1 MALFFY
7 EQRLITVI
15 KYYIAKSNPATGRR
29 LAAKIMDIQSGK
41 KKNRLTLY
49 IGIALVLGI
58 ALGFIFNKTYVG
70 EENSRIANADTQAK
84 HLLEKMKAFEMPKD
98 SVAFAALSEQ
108 QKKITEQKK
117 AVEQNLLNTEDE
129 TAALANIKLLGDSLK
144 SINTLLTA
152 QTDTASTAY
161 KSLQKQKDLVAVQKS
176 DTIKAR
182 DKKLEWFTILADIF
196 LRLIKMIVAPL
207 VFTTLVVGVAKL
219 GDIKAVGRIGGKTML
234 WFLSASLVSLLLGM
248 LLVNIFEPGTRM
260 NLPLPDS
267 TVNTGIDK
275 AAMTVKDFFYH
286 VFPASVVDAM
296 AKNEILQI
304 VVFSLFFGV
313 AAAALGDIAKPV
325 VKALDAV
332 AHIILRIT
340 SYVMS
345 GFAPLAVFGAMTA
358 IIAKQG
364 IGILKTYSIFIGEF
378 YFGLLLLW
386 ILLALAGFLFIKKRV
401 FNLLRRMEEPIML
414 AFSTASSEAAFPKT
428 MLELERFGCKDKI
441 VSFVLPLGYSFNL
454 DGSMMYMTFASLFI
468 AQSYGMHIPFA
479 TQITMLLVLMLT
491 SKGIAGVP
499 RASLVV
505 IAGTLATFNIPEAG
519 IALLLGI
526 DPLLDMG
533 RSATN
538 VVGNSIATAV
548 VSKWEGELSHGHHHE
563 HHGHKHHGH

>member
-1 MALFFY
+1 
-7 EQRLITVI
+7 
-15 KYYIAKSNPATGRR
+15 
-29 LAAKIMDIQSGK
+29 MDAHKG

-49 IGIALVLGI
+49 IGIAMVLGI
-58 ALGFIFNKTYVG
+58 ALGFVFNQTYVG
-70 EENSRIANADTQAK
+70 NENNRIANAELQVQ
-84 HLLEKMKAFEMPKD
+84 HMQQLMKPFETAKD
-98 SVAFAALSEQ
+98 SVEFASLKELHKKLSA
-108 QKKITEQKK
+108 QKKEAEQH
-117 AVEQNLLNTEDE
+117 LLDTPDE
-129 TAALANIKLLGDSLK
+129 LQPLGQIKLLDDSLK
-144 SINTLLTA
+144 TISGLLAA
-152 QTDTASTAY
+152 QVDTSNSVY
-161 KSLQKQKDLVAVQKS
+161 KALQKQRALIGLQKNE
-176 DTIKAR
+176 TIRAR
-182 DKKLEWFTILADIF
+182 DKKLDWFTILADVFI
-196 LRLIKMIVAPL
+196 RLVKMIVAPL

-219 GDIKAVGRIGGKTML
+219 GDVKAVGRIGGKTLL
-234 WFLSASLVSLLLGM
+234 WFLCASLLSLLLGM
-248 LLVNIFEPGTRM
+248 VLVNLFEPGKHM
-260 NLPLPDS
+260 QLALPDS
-267 TVNTGIDK
+267 SVSTGIDK

-313 AAAALGDIAKPV
+313 AAAALGDVAKPV

-332 AHIILRIT
+332 AHVVLKIT

-364 IGILKTYSIFIGEF
+364 LGILKTYSIFIGEF
-378 YFGLLLLW
+378 YFGLFLLW
-386 ILLALAGFLFIKKRV
+386 ILLALAGFVFIKKRV
-401 FNLLRRMEEPIML
+401 FNLIRRMKEPIML

-454 DGSMMYMTFASLFI
+454 DGSMMYMTYASLFI
-468 AQSYGMHIPFA
+468 AQSYGMHIPLG
-479 TQITMLLVLMLT
+479 TQLTMLLVLMLT

-505 IAGTLATFNIPEAG
+505 IAGTLATFDIPEAG
-519 IALLLGI
+519 LALLLGI

-548 VSKWEGELSHGHHHE
+548 VSKWEGELTHGHHHE
-563 HHGHKHHGH
+563 HTHHPDHHHGHEHK

>member
-1 MALFFY
+1 MEL
-7 EQRLITVI
+7 E
-15 KYYIAKSNPATGRR
+15 KS
-29 LAAKIMDIQSGK
+29 K
-41 KKNRLTLY
+41 KPNRLTLY
-49 IGIALVLGI
+49 IFVALLAGIM
-58 ALGFIFNKTYVG
+58 LGFVLNKNYVG
-70 EENSRIANADTQAK
+70 TENNNIAAAEAAQKAAVAATK
-84 HLLEKMKAFEMPKD
+84 PYEKVTD
-98 SVAFAALSEQ
+98 SVALGNLKAAKKALDVNIAEVMAGLVKAPKDEKLTNQLLFYKTENNRIQNSLAALCD
-108 QKKITEQKK
+108 T
-117 AVEQNLLNTEDE
+117 N
-129 TAALANIKLLGDSLK
+129 SLV
-144 SINTLLTA
+144 
-152 QTDTASTAY
+152 Y
-161 KSLQKQKDLVAVQKS
+161 KDLVKYQASLGAKKNEA
-176 DTIKAR
+176 IKAR
-182 DKKLEWFTILADIF
+182 DKKLDWFTILADIF
-196 LRLIKMIVAPL
+196 IRLIKMIVAPL

-219 GDIKAVGRIGGKTML
+219 GDIRAVGRIGGKTLL
-234 WFLSASLVSLLLGM
+234 WFLCASLMSLALGM
-248 LLVNIFEPGTRM
+248 LLVNIFQPGHNM

-267 TVNTGIDK
+267 NVNTGIDK
-275 AAMTVKDFFYH
+275 AALTIKDFFYH
-286 VFPASVVDAM
+286 VFPASFVDAM

-313 AAAALGDIAKPV
+313 AAAAIGEKAQPI
-325 VKALDAV
+325 VKALDTV
-332 AHIILRIT
+332 AHIILKVT
-340 SYVMS
+340 GYVMK
-345 GFAPLAVFGAMTA
+345 FAPLAVFGAMTA

-378 YFGLLLLW
+378 YFGLALLW
-386 ILLALAGFLFIKKRV
+386 GLLIFIGFLFLKKRV
-401 FNLLRRMEEPIML
+401 FTLVKRIKEPTLL

-468 AQSYGMHIPFA
+468 AQSYGMDIAFA
-479 TQITMLLVLMLT
+479 TQISMLLVLMLT

-548 VSKWEGELSHGHHHE
+548 VSKWEGELTDHG
-563 HHGHKHHGH
+563 GA